1 MDEVGELTGR
11 HYSLYDYYGHPEA
24 ERVVVGMGSATR
36 TLEEVADHL
45 NDSGEKVGVMKVRL
59 FRPFAADKFIA
70 AFPETARD
78 ICVLDRTREDGAMV
92 SLLPSRAKLRLSW
105 AQRQIARAAGN
116 AAVPG
121 HDRRFRRSQG

>member
-1 MDEVGELTGR
+1 
-11 HYSLYDYYGHPEA
+11 
-24 ERVVVGMGSATR
+24 MGSATR

-45 NDSGEKVGVMKVRL
+45 NDNGEKVGVMKVRL

-92 SLLPSRAKLRLSW
+92 SLPPSSAKLRLPW
-105 AQRQIARAAGN
+105 AQRQIARTLAGN

-121 HDRRFRRSQG
+121 HDRRFRRSEG